1 MACSSLDL
9 YEMVEEALAIGCPD
23 GYCGRVNYCGICHLA
38 KELGLFEELRGVKP
52 EGYPQEDDPI
62 G

>member
-1 MACSSLDL
+1 
-9 YEMVEEALAIGCPD
+9 MVEEALAIGCPD